1 MDHTHCKK
9 GKLIKIESEI
19 LCTRPGTS
27 SASKEDTITTY
38 QRKFK
43 HYIILDSFVI

>member
-19 LCTRPGTS
+19 LCTRPGMS
-27 SASKEDTITTY
+27 SASKEDMITTY
-38 QRKFK
+38 QNKFR
-43 HYIILDSFVI
+43 HCIHT